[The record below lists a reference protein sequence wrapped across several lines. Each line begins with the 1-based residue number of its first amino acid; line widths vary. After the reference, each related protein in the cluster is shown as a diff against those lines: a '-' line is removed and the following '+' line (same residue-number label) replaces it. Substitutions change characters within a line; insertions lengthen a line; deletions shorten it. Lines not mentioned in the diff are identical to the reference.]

1 MLLLVEANHLIS
13 AFLCVVGFSLNLY
26 VLILYDIAVRP
37 SREAGLKYYYLSTL
51 SSGLILYG
59 AFMLYALSGDGEFS
73 ELHTFFLQE
82 GLRYS
87 ALARVAVMLTIF
99 GFFFKLSAVPAHL

>member
-1 MLLLVEANHLIS
+1 
-13 AFLCVVGFSLNLY
+13 
-26 VLILYDIAVRP
+26 
-37 SREAGLKYYYLSTL
+37 
-51 SSGLILYG
+51 
-59 AFMLYALSGDGEFS
+59 MLYALSGDGEFS

-82 GLRYS
+82 ELRYS

>member
-1 MLLLVEANHLIS
+1 MRSRLQ
-13 AFLCVVGFSLNLY
+13 LNLY

-59 AFMLYALSGDGEFS
+59 VFMLYALSGDGEFS
-73 ELHTFFLQE
+73 ELHTFFLQ
-82 GLRYS
+82 GDLRYS
-87 ALARVAVMLTIF
+87 ALARVAVTLFASPGIV
-99 GFFFKLSAVPAHL
+99 LSAAYST

>member
-1 MLLLVEANHLIS
+1 MLLLVQANHLIS
-13 AFLCVVGFSLNLY
+13 AFLCIVGFSLNLY

-59 AFMLYALSGDGEFS
+59 AFLLYALSGGGEFG
-73 ELHTFFLQE
+73 ELYMFFLRD

-87 ALARVAVMLTIF
+87 ELARAAVMLTIF
-99 GFFFKLSAVPAHL
+99 GVFFKLSAVPAHL

>member
-1 MLLLVEANHLIS
+1 MLLLVQANHLIS
-13 AFLCVVGFSLNLY
+13 TFLCVVGFSLNLY
-26 VLILYDIAVRP
+26 VLILYDIATRP

-59 AFMLYALSGDGEFS
+59 AFMFYALSGSGEFS
-73 ELHTFFLQE
+73 ELYAFFLQDE
-82 GLRYS
+82 LRYS
-87 ALARVAVMLTIF
+87 ELARAAMMLTIF